1 MGRVTSE
8 VYRWREMGLRKRAE
22 LLLWQRGEKG
32 KARFLE
38 PQRNSDLKKG
48 TVSFF
53 VNDLISF
60 HERDWL

>member
-1 MGRVTSE
+1 MERDGLEKEGRTPS
-8 VYRWREMGLRKRAE
+8 LAK
-22 LLLWQRGEKG
+22 GEKG